1 MLCRNPCCCL
11 FGLVNSKNTANHK
24 DGLTPSTHQQL
35 VFKGLR
41 VLNGRVSKQDADVDG
56 GCCKLCKNNL
66 PCRDGFIELP
76 LPGRGGEGRASP
88 WKRSVRPGSRRVVAL
103 ITVVRTNRRR
113 VRVCACGHVGVAAV
127 HSELQPAVYHNI
139 FLTIYFSHF
148 ANYVYRCFF
157 CLYTEYLKGRSH
169 SWWVVTGAG
178 LEIEN

>member
-11 FGLVNSKNTANHK
+11 FGLVNSKNTPNHK

-113 VRVCACGHVGVAAV
+113 ACVRLWPCWCCCCAQRAAAGRLSQYIS
-127 HSELQPAVYHNI
+127 HILQTMFTDVFSASTLNI
-139 FLTIYFSHF
+139 
-148 ANYVYRCFF
+148 
-157 CLYTEYLKGRSH
+157 
-169 SWWVVTGAG
+169 
-178 LEIEN
+178 